1 MKVTR
6 SLWVAGVTALALSF
20 CQIAALAQDAAY
32 PNRPIKM
39 LVGFG
44 AGGGT
49 DIAARIMAQK
59 MSEILGQSIVV
70 ENRTGA
76 SGMIAAEDEAKS
88 APDGY
93 TLMMGSQ
100 TTYAVAPNLYRK
112 VTLDAAKEFAGV
124 AMTGASPLV
133 LVVNRSFAAHS
144 VKDVI
149 AMAKADP
156 GKINFGTG
164 GLGTTPHMTAELFQY
179 TAGIKMVHVAYR
191 GEAPAI
197 NDLLAGQIPLMFANL
212 SAVMGNLK
220 AGTLRALAVTGAHRS
235 PSAPDIPTVAEAA
248 LPGFEAETWW
258 GIVAPAGTPPA
269 ILAKLNAAA
278 RKALADDDTKKR
290 FADLGMTNGGSS
302 PEELDAYIKSEI
314 AKWSKVIKDAN
325 IQPMD

>member
-1 MKVTR
+1 MKATR
-6 SLWVAGVTALALSF
+6 SLWVAAALALSF

-70 ENRTGA
+70 ENRIGA

-93 TLMMGSQ
+93 VLMMGSQ

-112 VTLDAAKEFAGV
+112 VTLDAAKDFAGV

-133 LVVNRSFAAHS
+133 LVVNPSFAAHS

-220 AGTLRALAVTGAHRS
+220 AGTVRALAVTGARRS

-258 GIVAPAGTPPA
+258 GIVAPAGTPHA
-269 ILAKLNAAA
+269 VLAKLNAAA
-278 RKALADDDTKKR
+278 RRALADDDTKKR